1 MHKRSIKDEQQRLLE
16 ALIKVGPQDQDWLN
30 EFVFGRYPWFSM
42 TDVEAAFKLMP
53 KWELVLIDRA
63 VALS

>member
-1 MHKRSIKDEQQRLLE
+1 MKDEQQRCLK
-16 ALIKVGPQDQDWLN
+16 AAIKSGPRDQDWLN

-42 TDVEAAFKLMP
+42 TDVEAAFKLWP
-53 KWELVLIDRA
+53 KWEVVLIDRT